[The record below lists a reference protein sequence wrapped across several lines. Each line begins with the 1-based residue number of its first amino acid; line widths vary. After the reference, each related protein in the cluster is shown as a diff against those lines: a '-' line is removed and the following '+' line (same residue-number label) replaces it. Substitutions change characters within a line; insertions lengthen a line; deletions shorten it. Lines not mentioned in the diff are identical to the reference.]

1 LSPFFSALNFYY
13 YFSSMQTPE
22 GLTDL
27 LTLKQLDDTTFE
39 GENYQTVW
47 KRVYGGQ
54 VLAQSLHAANQTVP
68 DDRQVHSLH
77 GYFIL
82 PGDIKTS
89 IEYKVEALRD
99 GGSFSTRR
107 VTAYQNGKAI
117 FVLAASFQIEQEALD
132 QHLKSPAAAAPED
145 LISDAELLNT
155 TDDVSDRI
163 KLYLLARHPFAFE
176 FRPEKDYSHK
186 ISPEENRNVWFKLK
200 KETQL
205 NAQQQ
210 QEFLAYAVDYDLL
223 VMSVISHYQN
233 EFAQPLQ
240 VASLDHAMWFHREFD
255 VNEWLLFSMDSP
267 NVSGA
272 RCLGKGSI
280 FDRRGNLVATV
291 IQEGL
296 ARPYKLD

>member
-1 LSPFFSALNFYY
+1 
-13 YFSSMQTPE
+13 MQTPE
-22 GLTDL
+22 GLTSL
-27 LTLKQLDDTTFE
+27 LTLKQLDTHRFE

-54 VLAQSLHAANQTVP
+54 VLAQALHAANQTVP
-68 DDRQVHSLH
+68 VDRSVHSLH

-82 PGDIKTS
+82 PGDINTS

-99 GGSFSTRR
+99 GGSFTTRR
-107 VTAYQNGKAI
+107 VTALQNDKAI
-117 FVLAASFQIEQEALD
+117 FVLAASFQIQQEALD
-132 QHLKSPAAAAPED
+132 QHVASPAAEDPEGLLSD
-145 LISDAELLNT
+145 VDRLMTEEGISDKM
-155 TDDVSDRI
+155 
-163 KLYLLARHPFAFE
+163 KLYLLGRQPFAFE
-176 FRPEKDYSHK
+176 FRPEKEYAQK
-186 ISPEENRNVWFKLK
+186 VMPNENRNIWFKLK
-200 KETQL
+200 KEIPLDQR
-205 NAQQQ
+205 QQ

-233 EFAQPLQ
+233 DFEQALQ
-240 VASLDHAMWFHREFD
+240 VASLDHAMWFHRPFD

-280 FDRRGNLVATV
+280 FDRKGNLVATV

-296 ARPYKLD
+296 ARPFKLD

>member
-1 LSPFFSALNFYY
+1 
-13 YFSSMQTPE
+13 MQTPE
-22 GLTDL
+22 GLTSL
-27 LTLKQLDDTTFE
+27 LTLKQLDTHRFE

-54 VLAQSLHAANQTVP
+54 VLAQALHAANQTVP
-68 DDRQVHSLH
+68 VDRSVHSLH

-82 PGDIKTS
+82 PGDINTS

-99 GGSFSTRR
+99 GGSFTTRR
-107 VTAYQNGKAI
+107 VTALQNDKAI
-117 FVLAASFQIEQEALD
+117 FVLAASFQIQQEALD
-132 QHLKSPAAAAPED
+132 QHVASPAAEDPEGLLSD
-145 LISDAELLNT
+145 VDRLMTEKGISDKM
-155 TDDVSDRI
+155 
-163 KLYLLARHPFAFE
+163 KLYLLGRQPFAFE
-176 FRPEKDYSHK
+176 FRPEKEYSQK
-186 ISPEENRNVWFKLK
+186 VMPNESRNIWFKLK
-200 KETQL
+200 KEIPLDQR
-205 NAQQQ
+205 QQ

-233 EFAQPLQ
+233 DFEQALQ
-240 VASLDHAMWFHREFD
+240 VASLDHAMWFHRPFD

-280 FDRRGNLVATV
+280 FDRKGNLVATV

-296 ARPYKLD
+296 ARPFKLD

>member
-1 LSPFFSALNFYY
+1 
-13 YFSSMQTPE
+13 MQTPE

-27 LTLKQLDDTTFE
+27 LTLRQLDAKSFE

-54 VLAQSLHAANQTVP
+54 VLAQSLHAAHQTVP
-68 DDRQVHSLH
+68 ADRSVHSLH

-89 IEYKVEALRD
+89 ITYKVESLRD
-99 GGSFSTRR
+99 GGSFNTRR
-107 VTAYQNGKAI
+107 VTAFQNDKAI
-117 FVLAASFQIEQEALD
+117 FVLAASFHIAQKALD
-132 QHLKSPAAAAPED
+132 QHISSPAAAAPEE
-145 LISDAELLNT
+145 LLSDADLLKNT
-155 TDDVSDRI
+155 NDMPDRM

-176 FRPEKDYSHK
+176 FRPEKDYSHL
-186 ISPEENRNVWFKLK
+186 ISPYENRNVWFKLK
-200 KETQL
+200 KETTL
-205 NAQQQ
+205 SSQQQ

-223 VMSVISHYQN
+223 VMSVMGHYKN
-233 EFAQPLQ
+233 DFSQPLQ
-240 VASLDHAMWFHREFD
+240 VASLDHAMWFHRPFD
-255 VNEWLLFSMDSP
+255 VNEWLLFAMDSP

-280 FDRRGNLVATV
+280 FDREGNLVATV

-296 ARPYKLD
+296 ARPFKLD

>member
-1 LSPFFSALNFYY
+1 
-13 YFSSMQTPE
+13 MQTPE

-27 LTLKQLDDTTFE
+27 LTLKQLDSSTFE

-54 VLAQSLHAANQTVP
+54 VLAQALHAAHQTIPSNRV
-68 DDRQVHSLH
+68 VHSLH

-89 IEYKVEALRD
+89 ISYKVDSLRD
-99 GGSFSTRR
+99 GGSFTTRR
-107 VTAYQNGKAI
+107 VTAYQNEKAI

-132 QHLKSPAAAAPED
+132 QHISSPAAAAPEE
-145 LISDAELLNT
+145 LISDADLLKNT
-155 TDDVSDRI
+155 TDMPNRM

-176 FRPEKDYSHK
+176 FRPEKDYSHVV
-186 ISPEENRNVWFKLK
+186 SPYEQRNIWFKLK
-200 KETQL
+200 KETTL
-205 NAQQQ
+205 NQQQQ

-223 VMSVISHYQN
+223 VMSVMAHYN
-233 EFAQPLQ
+233 NDFGVPLQ
-240 VASLDHAMWFHREFD
+240 VASLDHAMWFHRPFD

-267 NVSGA
+267 TVSGA

-280 FDRRGNLVATV
+280 FDRKGKLVATV
-291 IQEGL
+291 VQEGL
-296 ARPYKLD
+296 ARPFELD

>member
-1 LSPFFSALNFYY
+1 
-13 YFSSMQTPE
+13 MQTPE
-22 GLTDL
+22 GLTSL
-27 LTLKQLDDTTFE
+27 LTLKQLDANRFE

-47 KRVYGGQ
+47 QRVYGGQ
-54 VLAQSLHAANQTVP
+54 VLAQALHAAHQTVP
-68 DDRQVHSLH
+68 AERLVHSLH

-89 IEYKVEALRD
+89 IEYKVESLRD
-99 GGSFSTRR
+99 GGSFTTRR
-107 VTAYQNGKAI
+107 VTAYQKGKAI
-117 FVLAASFQIEQEALD
+117 FVLAASFQIQQEALD
-132 QHLKSPAAAAPED
+132 QHIPSPAVEAPEN
-145 LISDAELLNT
+145 LISDVDLLNAAKG
-155 TDDVSDRI
+155 VSDKM
-163 KLYLLARHPFAFE
+163 KLHLLARNPFAFE

-186 ISPEENRNVWFKLK
+186 IMPNENRNVWFKLK
-200 KETQL
+200 KQTKL
-205 NAQQQ
+205 NKRQQ

-233 EFAQPLQ
+233 EFDQPLQ
-240 VASLDHAMWFHREFD
+240 VASLDHAMWFHRPFD

-280 FDRRGNLVATV
+280 FDRNGKLVASV

-296 ARPYKLD
+296 ARPFKLD

>member
-1 LSPFFSALNFYY
+1 
-13 YFSSMQTPE
+13 MQTPE

-27 LTLKQLDDTTFE
+27 LTLTHLGDSLFE

-54 VLAQSLHAANQTVP
+54 VLAQSLHAANQTVSA
-68 DDRQVHSLH
+68 DRHVHSLH

-89 IEYKVEALRD
+89 IQYKVENLRD

-107 VTAYQNGKAI
+107 VTAFQNDKAI
-117 FVLAASFQIEQEALD
+117 FVLAASYQIQQEALD
-132 QHLKSPAAAAPED
+132 QHIQSPAAAEPEK
-145 LISDAELLNT
+145 LLSDAQLLNST
-155 TDDVSDRI
+155 NDVPDRM

-176 FRPEKDYSHK
+176 FRPERDYSQK
-186 ISPEENRNVWFKLK
+186 ISPNENRNVWFKLK
-200 KETQL
+200 KKTIL
-205 NAQQQ
+205 DIKQQ

-233 EFAQPLQ
+233 NFDQPLQ
-240 VASLDHAMWFHREFD
+240 VASLDHAMWFHRPFD
-255 VNEWLLFSMDSP
+255 VNQWLLFSMDSP
-267 NVSGA
+267 NISGA

-280 FDRRGNLVATV
+280 FDRSGNLVATV

-296 ARPYKLD
+296 ARPMVIE